1 MYQQP
6 PVTPPPPPSSGPDLT
21 MDNLQTSKFKI
32 DLKTMIYIGSLLV
45 SGITMY
51 FTFMSELDSRFA
63 SLEDQDN
70 TLVVDIDKR
79 LTSLETTID
88 KRVTEL
94 ENKFTPF
101 GNVRELTDENFEKAI
116 KRGVVVIEYYAGWNK
131 ANMVTILDEWD
142 NFEVSRVFRLDV
154 EKYDKIMTS
163 QKVVVLPTIIFY
175 LDGEE
180 ADRLQGNMK
189 FQLETTIKELDRMVE
204 ELRGSKFN

>member
-1 MYQQP
+1 M
-6 PVTPPPPPSSGPDLT
+6 
-21 MDNLQTSKFKI
+21 FK
-32 DLKTMIYIGSLLV
+32 KLLIL
-45 SGITMY
+45 GM
-51 FTFMSELDSRFA
+51 
-63 SLEDQDN
+63 
-70 TLVVDIDKR
+70 LV
-79 LTSLETTID
+79 TSL
-88 KRVTEL
+88 
-94 ENKFTPF
+94 F
-101 GNVRELTDENFEKAI
+101 GNVRELTDGNFEKAI

-131 ANMVTILDEWD
+131 ANMVTLLDEWD

>member
-1 MYQQP
+1 M
-6 PVTPPPPPSSGPDLT
+6 
-21 MDNLQTSKFKI
+21 FK
-32 DLKTMIYIGSLLV
+32 KLLIL
-45 SGITMY
+45 GM
-51 FTFMSELDSRFA
+51 
-63 SLEDQDN
+63 
-70 TLVVDIDKR
+70 LV
-79 LTSLETTID
+79 TSLFGQV
-88 KRVTEL
+88 KEL
-94 ENKFTPF
+94 SA
-101 GNVRELTDENFEKAI
+101 ENFDRAI

-180 ADRLQGNMK
+180 AARLQGNMK
-189 FQLETTIKELDRMVE
+189 FQLETTKEELDRMVE